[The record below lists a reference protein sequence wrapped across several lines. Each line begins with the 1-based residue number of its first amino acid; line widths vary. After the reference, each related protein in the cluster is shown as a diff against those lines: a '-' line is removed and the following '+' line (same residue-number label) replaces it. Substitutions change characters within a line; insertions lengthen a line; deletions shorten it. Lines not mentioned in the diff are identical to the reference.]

1 MKKKYQTT
9 LKTNESHP
17 KFIDRQNQIQCLATE
32 IKHMK
37 TCNTLCNCN
46 KNKSTEIAEQNPKA
60 RPFFIRTTIFW

>member
-1 MKKKYQTT
+1 M
-9 LKTNESHP
+9 
-17 KFIDRQNQIQCLATE
+17 QNQIQCLATE